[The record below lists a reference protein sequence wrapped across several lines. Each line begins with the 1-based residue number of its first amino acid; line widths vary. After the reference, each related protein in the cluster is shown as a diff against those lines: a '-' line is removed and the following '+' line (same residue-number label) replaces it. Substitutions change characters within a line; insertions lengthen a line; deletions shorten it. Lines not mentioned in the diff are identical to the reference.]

1 MPCPD
6 ADHLTSIL
14 NELYEDR
21 GKLEAT
27 AELCYLRATDPQ
39 FHWKN
44 IASQFGGVFQDTLNG
59 ISHSV
64 IEEELKKIEKK
75 LTATNRKVV
84 SLDKRVSTVESV
96 VNVTKKRIKYKVDT
110 DQVQCTTTSADI
122 LIQTICDQIANGAQT
137 ITINKC

>member
-1 MPCPD
+1 MRGPIAYEILVNDFEHAACKIAQVVPNHTSCKEIFEGYGQLIDCNHVDVDTTFAREMPCPD

-27 AELCYLRATDPQ
+27 AELCYIRATDPQ

-59 ISHSV
+59 VDHSV
-64 IEEELKKIEKK
+64 
-75 LTATNRKVV
+75 
-84 SLDKRVSTVESV
+84 VENKESIKP
-96 VNVTKKRIKYKVDT
+96 KKRRKSRKIGSKT
-110 DQVQCTTTSADI
+110 
-122 LIQTICDQIANGAQT
+122 
-137 ITINKC
+137 

>member
-1 MPCPD
+1 MVPNHTSCKEIFEGYGQLIDCNHVDVDTTFAREMPCPD

-44 IASQFGGVFQDTLNG
+44 IASQFGGVLDTLNG

-64 IEEELKKIEKK
+64 IEEELKEE
-75 LTATNRKVV
+75 RKEE
-84 SLDKRVSTVESV
+84 RVRKELLELLNEIKSP
-96 VNVTKKRIKYKVDT
+96 RIKYDEAPVGVDS
-110 DQVQCTTTSADI
+110 C
-122 LIQTICDQIANGAQT
+122 L
-137 ITINKC
+137 

>member
-21 GKLEAT
+21 GKLKAT
-27 AELCYLRATDPQ
+27 AELCHLRATDSQ

-64 IEEELKKIEKK
+64 VEDELKDVK
-75 LTATNRKVV
+75 RKR
-84 SLDKRVSTVESV
+84 K
-96 VNVTKKRIKYKVDT
+96 NKKRT
-110 DQVQCTTTSADI
+110 
-122 LIQTICDQIANGAQT
+122 LGAV
-137 ITINKC
+137 K